1 MSAITSGWLNQCTDG
16 TCAGGI
22 GKFYIANANQ
32 VASVTNNASGAT
44 TAIAMTSTAG
54 VFYEIEFR
62 DNSGAFTETVTQ
74 DPDTL
79 SVAIEQSL
87 VGIINCRDQELRNLI
102 QDMANQACGF
112 VCVHVE
118 NTGNYWIWGVETIG
132 AKKRVARL
140 TSAEGLSGALFTD
153 SNQETLTITCRTTEK
168 ARFIVNGATVMGALD

>member
-22 GKFYIANANQ
+22 GKFYVANANQ
-32 VASVTNNASGAT
+32 VTSITNNASGAT
-44 TAIAMTSTAG
+44 TAITMASTAA

-87 VGIINCRDQELRNLI
+87 TGVINCRDQELRNLI
-102 QDMANQACGF
+102 QDMANQACGL

-118 NTGNYWIWGVETIG
+118 NTGNYWIWGVEPVG
-132 AKKRVARL
+132 GKKRVARL

>member
-1 MSAITSGWLNQCTDG
+1 MSAITGGWLNQCTDG

-22 GKFYIANANQ
+22 GKFYVANANQ
-32 VASVTNNASGAT
+32 VISITNNASGAT
-44 TAIAMTSTAG
+44 TAITMASTAA

-87 VGIINCRDQELRNLI
+87 TGIINCRDQELRNLI
-102 QDMANQACGF
+102 QDMANQACGL

-118 NTGNYWIWGVETIG
+118 NTGNYWIWGVELVG
-132 AKKRVARL
+132 GKKRVARL

-153 SNQETLTITCRTTEK
+153 SNQETLTITCRTTNK
-168 ARFIVNGATVMGALD
+168 ARYIVNGETVMNALD

>member
-32 VASVTNNASGAT
+32 VTSITNNASGAT
-44 TAIAMTSTAG
+44 TAITMTSTAA
-54 VFYEIEFR
+54 VFYEVEFR

-87 VGIINCRDQELRNLI
+87 VGVINCRDQDLRNLI
-102 QDMANQACGF
+102 QDMAGQACGL

>member
-32 VASVTNNASGAT
+32 VTSITNNASGAT
-44 TAIAMTSTAG
+44 TAITMTSSAA
-54 VFYEIEFR
+54 VFYEVEFR

-87 VGIINCRDQELRNLI
+87 TGIINCRDQELRNLI
-102 QDMANQACGF
+102 QDMANQACGL

-153 SNQETLTITCRTTEK
+153 SNQETLTLSCRTTNK
-168 ARFIVNGATVMGALD
+168 ARFIVNGETVMNALD

>member
-1 MSAITSGWLNQCTDG
+1 MSAITSGWLNQCVDG

-22 GKFYIANANQ
+22 GKLYIANANQ
-32 VASVTNNASGAT
+32 VTSITNNASGAT
-44 TAIAMTSTAG
+44 TAITMASSAA
-54 VFYEIEFR
+54 VFYEFEFR

-102 QDMANQACGF
+102 QDMANQACGL

-118 NTGNYWIWGVETIG
+118 NTGNYWIWGAEVIG
-132 AKKRVARL
+132 SKKRPARL

-153 SNQETLTITCRTTEK
+153 SNQETLTITCRTTNK
-168 ARFIVNGATVMGALD
+168 ARFIVNGETVMNALD

>member
-1 MSAITSGWLNQCTDG
+1 MSSITSGWLNQCTDG

-22 GKFYIANANQ
+22 GKLYIANANQ
-32 VASVTNNASGAT
+32 VTSITTNAT
-44 TAIAMTSTAG
+44 AAVTAITMTSTAA
-54 VFYEIEFR
+54 VFYEVEFR

-102 QDMANQACGF
+102 QDMANQACGL

-118 NTGNYWIWGVETIG
+118 NTGNYWIWGAETVG
-132 AKKRVARL
+132 AKKRPARL
-140 TSAEGLSGALFTD
+140 TSSEGLSGALFTD
-153 SNQETLTITCRTTEK
+153 SNQETLTLTCRTTDK
-168 ARFIVNGATVMGALD
+168 ARFIVNGATVMAALD

>member
-22 GKFYIANANQ
+22 GKFYVANANQ
-32 VASVTNNASGAT
+32 VTSITNNASGAT
-44 TAIAMTSTAG
+44 TAITMASTAA

-87 VGIINCRDQELRNLI
+87 VGVINCRDQELRNLI
-102 QDMANQACGF
+102 NDMAGQACGL

-153 SNQETLTITCRTTEK
+153 SNQETLTITCRTTQK
-168 ARFIVNGATVMGALD
+168 ARFIVNGETVMGALD

>member
-1 MSAITSGWLNQCTDG
+1 MSAITSGWLNQCVDG

-22 GKFYIANANQ
+22 GKLYIANANE
-32 VASVTNNASGAT
+32 VTSITNNASGAT
-44 TAIAMTSTAG
+44 TAITMASSAA
-54 VFYEIEFR
+54 VFYEVEFR

-102 QDMANQACGF
+102 QDMAGQACGL

-118 NTGNYWIWGVETIG
+118 NTGKYWIWGAEVIG
-132 AKKRVARL
+132 SKKRPARL

-153 SNQETLTITCRTTEK
+153 SNQETLTITCRTTNK
-168 ARFIVNGATVMGALD
+168 ARFIVDGATVMNALD

>member
-32 VASVTNNASGAT
+32 VTSITNNASGAT
-44 TAIAMTSTAG
+44 TAITMASTAA

-79 SVAIEQSL
+79 SVAIEQNL
-87 VGIINCRDQELRNLI
+87 TGVINCRDQELRNLI
-102 QDMANQACGF
+102 QDMANQACGL

>member
-1 MSAITSGWLNQCTDG
+1 MSAITSGWLNQCVDG
-16 TCAGGI
+16 TCPGGI
-22 GKFYIANANQ
+22 GKLYIANANQ
-32 VASVTNNASGAT
+32 VTSITNNASGAT
-44 TAIAMTSTAG
+44 TAITMASSAA
-54 VFYEIEFR
+54 VFYEVEFR

-102 QDMANQACGF
+102 QDMAGQACGL

-118 NTGNYWIWGVETIG
+118 NTGNYWIWGAEVIG
-132 AKKRVARL
+132 SKKRPARL

-153 SNQETLTITCRTTEK
+153 SNQETLTITCRTTNK
-168 ARFIVNGATVMGALD
+168 ARYIVNGETVMNALD

>member
-1 MSAITSGWLNQCTDG
+1 MSSITSGWLNQCVDG

-22 GKFYIANANQ
+22 GKLYIANANQ
-32 VASVTNNASGAT
+32 VTSITTNATASVT
-44 TAIAMTSTAG
+44 AITMSSTAS
-54 VFYEIEFR
+54 VFYEVEFR

-102 QDMANQACGF
+102 QDMANQACGL

-118 NTGNYWIWGVETIG
+118 NTGNYWIWGAETVG
-132 AKKRVARL
+132 AKKRPARL
-140 TSAEGLSGALFTD
+140 TSSEGLSGALFTD
-153 SNQETLTITCRTTEK
+153 SNQETLTITCRTTDK
-168 ARFIVNGATVMGALD
+168 ARFIVNGATVMAALD

>member
-1 MSAITSGWLNQCTDG
+1 MSAITSGWLNQCVDG

-22 GKFYIANANQ
+22 GKLYIANANQ
-32 VASVTNNASGAT
+32 VSGFTANSSAAV
-44 TAIAMTSTAG
+44 TAITMSSTAS
-54 VFYEIEFR
+54 VFYEVEFR

-74 DPDTL
+74 DPETL

-102 QDMANQACGF
+102 QDMAHQACGL

-118 NTGNYWIWGVETIG
+118 NTGNYWLWGAEVIG
-132 AKKRVARL
+132 SKKRPSRL

-153 SNQETLTITCRTTEK
+153 SNQETLTITCRTTNK
-168 ARFIVNGATVMGALD
+168 ARFIVNGETVMNALD

>member
-1 MSAITSGWLNQCTDG
+1 MSAITSGWLNQCVDG

-22 GKFYIANANQ
+22 GKLYIANANQ
-32 VASVTNNASGAT
+32 VTSITNNASGAT
-44 TAIAMTSTAG
+44 TAITMASSAA
-54 VFYEIEFR
+54 VFYEVEFR

-102 QDMANQACGF
+102 QDMAGQACGL

-118 NTGNYWIWGVETIG
+118 NTGNYWIWGAEVIG
-132 AKKRVARL
+132 SKKRPARL

-153 SNQETLTITCRTTEK
+153 SNQETLTLTCRTTNK
-168 ARFIVNGATVMGALD
+168 ARFIVNGETVMNALD

>member
-1 MSAITSGWLNQCTDG
+1 MSAITGGWLNQCVDG

-22 GKFYIANANQ
+22 GKLYIANANQ
-32 VASVTNNASGAT
+32 VTSITNNASGAT
-44 TAIAMTSTAG
+44 TAITMASSAA
-54 VFYEIEFR
+54 VFYEVEFR

-102 QDMANQACGF
+102 QDMAGQACGL

-118 NTGNYWIWGVETIG
+118 NTGNYWIWGAEVIG
-132 AKKRVARL
+132 SKKRPARL

-153 SNQETLTITCRTTEK
+153 SNQETLTITCRTTNK
-168 ARFIVNGATVMGALD
+168 ARFIVNGETVMNALD

>member
-1 MSAITSGWLNQCTDG
+1 MSAITSGWLNQCVDG

-22 GKFYIANANQ
+22 GKLYIANANQ
-32 VASVTNNASGAT
+32 VTGFTANSSAAV
-44 TAIAMTSTAG
+44 TAITMSSTAS
-54 VFYEIEFR
+54 VFYEVEFR

-102 QDMANQACGF
+102 QDMANQACGL

-118 NTGNYWIWGVETIG
+118 NTGLYWLWGAEVIG
-132 AKKRVARL
+132 SKKRPSRL

-153 SNQETLTITCRTTEK
+153 SNQETLTITCRTTNK
-168 ARFIVNGATVMGALD
+168 ARFIVNGETVMNALD

>member
-1 MSAITSGWLNQCTDG
+1 MSSITSGWLNQCVDG

-22 GKFYIANANQ
+22 GKLYIANANQ
-32 VASVTNNASGAT
+32 VTSITTNSSASVT
-44 TAIAMTSTAG
+44 AITMSSTAS
-54 VFYEIEFR
+54 VFYEVEFR

-102 QDMANQACGF
+102 QDMANQACGL

-118 NTGNYWIWGVETIG
+118 NTGNYWIWGAETIG
-132 AKKRVARL
+132 AKKRPARL
-140 TSAEGLSGALFTD
+140 TNVEGLSGALFTD
-153 SNQETLTITCRTTEK
+153 SNQETLTIACRTTEK
-168 ARFIVNGATVMGALD
+168 ARFIVNGATVMAALD

>member
-1 MSAITSGWLNQCTDG
+1 MSSITSGWLNQCVDG

-22 GKFYIANANQ
+22 GKLYIANANQ
-32 VASVTNNASGAT
+32 VTGFTSNATAAV
-44 TAIAMTSTAG
+44 TAITMSSTAS
-54 VFYEIEFR
+54 VFYEVEFR

-102 QDMANQACGF
+102 QDMANQACGL

-118 NTGNYWIWGVETIG
+118 NTGLYWLWGAEVIG
-132 AKKRVARL
+132 AKKRPVRL
-140 TSAEGLSGALFTD
+140 TSSEGLSGALFTD
-153 SNQETLTITCRTTEK
+153 SNQETLTLTCRTTEK
-168 ARFIVNGATVMGALD
+168 ARFIVNGATVMAALD

>member
-32 VASVTNNASGAT
+32 VTSITNNASGAT
-44 TAIAMTSTAG
+44 TAITMSSTAS
-54 VFYEIEFR
+54 VFYEVEFR

-87 VGIINCRDQELRNLI
+87 VGIINCRDQDLRNLI
-102 QDMANQACGF
+102 QDMAGQACGL

-153 SNQETLTITCRTTEK
+153 SNQETLTITCRTTNK
-168 ARFIVNGATVMGALD
+168 ARYIVNGETVMNALD

>member
-1 MSAITSGWLNQCTDG
+1 MSAITSGWLNQCVDG

-22 GKFYIANANQ
+22 GKLYIANANQ
-32 VASVTNNASGAT
+32 VTSITNNASGAT
-44 TAIAMTSTAG
+44 TAITMASSAA
-54 VFYEIEFR
+54 VFYEVEFR

-87 VGIINCRDQELRNLI
+87 VGIINCRDQDLRNLI
-102 QDMANQACGF
+102 QDMAGQACGL

-118 NTGNYWIWGVETIG
+118 NTGNYWIWGAEVIG
-132 AKKRVARL
+132 SKKRPARL

-153 SNQETLTITCRTTEK
+153 SNQETLTLTCRTTNK
-168 ARFIVNGATVMGALD
+168 ARFIVNGETVMNALD

>member
-1 MSAITSGWLNQCTDG
+1 MSAITSGWLNQCVDG

-22 GKFYIANANQ
+22 GKLYIANANQ
-32 VASVTNNASGAT
+32 VTSFTANSSAAV
-44 TAIAMTSTAG
+44 TAITMSSTAS
-54 VFYEIEFR
+54 VFYEVEFR

-102 QDMANQACGF
+102 QDMAGQACGL

-118 NTGNYWIWGVETIG
+118 NTGNYWLWGAEVIG
-132 AKKRVARL
+132 AKKRPVRL
-140 TSAEGLSGALFTD
+140 TSTEGLSGALFTD
-153 SNQETLTITCRTTEK
+153 SNQETLTLTCRTTEK
-168 ARFIVNGATVMGALD
+168 ARFIVNGATVMAALD